1 MKGVSGRGQN
11 TAKTSRELNNF
22 REIGSSS
29 LCLEHRFEGMG
40 VIDKARKIVKGR
52 SRRAL

>member
-1 MKGVSGRGQN
+1 MKGVSGRGKN
-11 TAKTSRELNNF
+11 NAKTSREINNF

-29 LCLEHRFEGMG
+29 LRLEHRFEGKG
-40 VIDKARKIVKGR
+40 GIEKARKIVKGR